1 MRSNA
6 KPWLHI
12 SKAWRCFSFSVTQAS
27 CLRVTL
33 NEKQRQAMVAHK
45 QGSLC
50 FGDIRHIDSAGLAW
64 VLNLLRDAR
73 KHDVIFSLKNVP
85 NELIQLA
92 RLSGVD
98 TLLPVTKDKP

>member
-1 MRSNA
+1 MDWQVDGQLITVSGELSHNTLRQD
-6 KPWLHI
+6 
-12 SKAWRCFSFSVTQAS
+12 AW
-27 CLRVTL
+27 VTL